1 MAIYVITFAVS
12 VTLTALGE
20 SLNRSVCISPYSV
33 KKSAAGKYC
42 ALAAALLAVVL
53 PAALRSGDI
62 GTDTLGYY
70 AIYNMTHLSDGMD
83 DFHNYIRAF
92 HSEPLFVLLIYLTGK
107 FTPSFEWLKLSFA
120 ILTNMP
126 ILYGIVHLKSK
137 DRIDYPAAAWLVWL
151 GLFYNISLNE
161 MRQFAAIAFVFLT
174 FCYVREWKA
183 WKVIGCLLIATGFHW
198 SALWCIVLYIGY
210 MCCTRSTAA
219 SGVSEAGRNI
229 DKTESADAQD
239 FKDNFEVNSIAG
251 KVKGV
256 SAFSNRGK
264 RVKCT
269 TEFSLRCSGI
279 KFLKA
284 VLLFTLLLV
293 PRIALMLI
301 GTLDELVKAGV
312 VSASYSSFVRSSTG
326 YYHSWKDIWFS
337 IIALGFILI
346 RAVLK
351 RDYRLRQHKEI
362 RFLVWMS
369 LLHLSFSWRS
379 NELMMRFDR
388 YHMIFFVWIAGYE
401 ARMLR
406 GNKWLQQICVLTWI
420 AAAIVYWYYLIVY
433 KGWHETV
440 PYRFYW
446 QA

>member
-198 SALWCIVLYIGY
+198 SAVWCIVLYAGYLCCAGPASIGH
-210 MCCTRSTAA
+210 A
-219 SGVSEAGRNI
+219 
-229 DKTESADAQD
+229 ESADGSDDCHTESQD
-239 FKDNFEVNSIAG
+239 
-251 KVKGV
+251 KGLPDPTDH
-256 SAFSNRGK
+256 GH
-264 RVKCT
+264 
-269 TEFSLRCSGI
+269 SLQRAEISVT
-279 KFLKA
+279 KTLSKNVLKA
-284 VLLFTLLLV
+284 ALLLAPLLA
-293 PRIALMLI
+293 PRAALKLI
-301 GTLDELVKAGV
+301 GTLDELVQAGA
-312 VSASYSSFVRSSTG
+312 VSASYSTFVRSSGG
-326 YYHSWKDIWFS
+326 YYHGWKDIWFS
-337 IIALGFILI
+337 VIALCFILVW
-346 RAVLK
+346 AAMN
-351 RDYRLRQHKEI
+351 RDYRLREHREM
-362 RFLVWMS
+362 RFLVWMC
-369 LLHLSFSWRS
+369 LLHLSFAWRS

-406 GNKWLQQICVLTWI
+406 GHKWWQRICALVWI
-420 AAAIVYWYYLIVY
+420 AAAAAYWYYLIVY
-433 KGWHETV
+433 KGWHDTV
-440 PYRFYW
+440 PYRLYW
-446 QA
+446 QT